1 MNKDVIYIEPEYD
14 ITDILSK
21 IKNSKT
27 KIVALVPPKKA
38 GVLHSA
44 VNFKLITKVAVQ
56 NGKTIVLISTDEAL
70 LKLAAA
76 VNMPVAKNL
85 QTKPELVDANNID
98 ESEEDEPAD
107 DNVIE
112 DDTPTKTDNTDDDE
126 KSVHKIA
133 VHKDDDAPQSKPA
146 SRAHQTEEV
155 ELDDD
160 DISDDDKKRKKTK
173 VPNFK
178 KYQKQIIAGVIAVI
192 LIIGFCFWAL
202 VIAPAAKITV
212 SIKTSENNFSES
224 VKFTTKEDGADAENG
239 TFYMEEKS
247 IEKTASADFVAT
259 GEVDKGT
266 KAGGKLTLSRTN
278 PVILSGSSTDSATA
292 NEITIPSGSKFSY
305 NGLTFVSTAAVAL
318 RSVTTKDVDL
328 TNCKIFT
335 SALSCNLT
343 TAITTSVSVVAAEN
357 GDKYNIAAATSG
369 WTDPGSGY
377 NVTESSAMIGGTSKM
392 VKVVSQ
398 EDIDKA
404 EATLDTSSESEA
416 RSDLSSQFG
425 KDYLLISSSFNA
437 DGGQVT
443 SSPALN
449 EEVGDGVTPKV
460 VKKTTYK
467 IFAVE
472 SAEAEKFIKAKVTA
486 SLGDD
491 TQEIYST
498 GISSESDKNKAF
510 FESFKSSDNTYTA
523 KLKSTVKTGPRVTEA
538 MVSEKS
544 LGKKIGE
551 VKTMLKSINGVSDVK
566 IDTSFFWV
574 TSIPSD
580 PNKLT
585 IELKVE

>member
-112 DDTPTKTDNTDDDE
+112 DDAPTKTDNTDDDE

-160 DISDDDKKRKKTK
+160 DTSDDDKKRKKTK

-247 IEKTASADFVAT
+247 IEKTASADFAAT

-278 PVILSGSSTDSATA
+278 PVILSGSSTGSATA

-305 NGLTFVSTAAVAL
+305 NGLTFVSTAAVTL
-318 RSVTTKDVDL
+318 RSVTTKDVDF
-328 TNCKIFT
+328 TNCKLST

-343 TAITTSVSVVAAEN
+343 TAITTSVSVVAAEI
-357 GDKYNIAAATSG
+357 DLA
-369 WTDPGSGY
+369 GS
-377 NVTESSAMIGGTSKM
+377 N
-392 VKVVSQ
+392 Q
-398 EDIDKA
+398 
-404 EATLDTSSESEA
+404 
-416 RSDLSSQFG
+416 Q
-425 KDYLLISSSFNA
+425 
-437 DGGQVT
+437 
-443 SSPALN
+443 
-449 EEVGDGVTPKV
+449 
-460 VKKTTYK
+460 
-467 IFAVE
+467 
-472 SAEAEKFIKAKVTA
+472 
-486 SLGDD
+486 
-491 TQEIYST
+491 
-498 GISSESDKNKAF
+498 
-510 FESFKSSDNTYTA
+510 
-523 KLKSTVKTGPRVTEA
+523 
-538 MVSEKS
+538 
-544 LGKKIGE
+544 
-551 VKTMLKSINGVSDVK
+551 
-566 IDTSFFWV
+566 
-574 TSIPSD
+574 
-580 PNKLT
+580 
-585 IELKVE
+585 